1 MVKHQ
6 RCFPLVIFFFDSLN
20 LFFWWCMDI
29 VGRKLV
35 LVTLE
40 VLVKDFMDTV
50 DFLVPSQPKS
60 LKSGNVFKYFW
71 IAWVTI
77 LRDLFVHL
85 AIPTFKK
92 KLDSPKGVLTGLLLL
107 GLTLDRNIVLYENEK
122 FTKRDSH
129 PWSWSMGL
137 INNYTE
143 MILICG
149 LLFSCESH
157 FFSHK
162 IKGIQF
168 KDFSLGIFL

>member
-1 MVKHQ
+1 
-6 RCFPLVIFFFDSLN
+6 
-20 LFFWWCMDI
+20 MDI

-50 DFLVPSQPKS
+50 DFLVPSQLKS
-60 LKSGNVFKYFW
+60 LKSSNVFKNFW

-77 LRDLFVHL
+77 LRDPFVHL
-85 AIPTFKK
+85 AIPTFRK
-92 KLDSPKGVLTGLLLL
+92 KLDSPKGEFTGLLLL

-122 FTKRDSH
+122 FTKTDSH
-129 PWSWSMGL
+129 PWSRSMGL

-149 LLFSCESH
+149 LPFSCETH